1 MRGDKM
7 KKLTRSKND
16 KVIFGVCGGLAEY
29 FNVSSTVIRLLF
41 IVLSLIS
48 FGAMLIVYIIC
59 AFVMPEGNE
68 FVEKNTSSK
77 NQNYNSMKSLGIAL
91 VVIGLLLLAKILSY
105 DFNYIFYNI
114 KKLWPILLVI
124 AGIYLVSQK
133 DSVD

>member
-1 MRGDKM
+1 M

-16 KVIFGVCGGLAEY
+16 KILFGVCGGLAEY
-29 FNVSSTVIRLLF
+29 FNISSTVVRLAF

-48 FGAMLIVYIIC
+48 LMVMLIAYVIC
-59 AFVMPEGNE
+59 AFIIPEENGFSEVN
-68 FVEKNTSSK
+68 SYPK

-105 DFNYIFYNI
+105 DFSYLFYNI
-114 KKLWPILLVI
+114 KKLWPVLLVI
-124 AGIYLVSQK
+124 VGIYLISQK